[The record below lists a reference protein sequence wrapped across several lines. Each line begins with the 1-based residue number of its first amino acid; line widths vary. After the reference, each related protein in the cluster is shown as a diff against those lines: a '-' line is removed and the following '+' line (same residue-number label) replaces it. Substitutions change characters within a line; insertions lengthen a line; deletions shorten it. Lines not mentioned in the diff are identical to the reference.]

1 VESSNSL
8 ERSLESEL
16 GWMRALAL
24 KLVADASEA
33 DDLVQEAL
41 LTALRARPE
50 LRGAGSARRWLGR
63 VLALRAQQAWRTQ
76 RRRREREERAAH
88 ADTAQDAS
96 EIAALFEAQRA
107 LHEAVYALAEPYRSV
122 VMLRY
127 FEGLTPAQIAAR
139 RGVPAATVR
148 SQLLR
153 AHEQLRAA
161 LDRRHGGDAR
171 AWSVAFLPLALDRSA
186 LSQAAWLGS
195 PLVLLALM
203 LKPWI
208 ALALAVV
215 CSIGIWRWTSNTSDI
230 APTATAAA
238 ADAPTVPEVEVEQR
252 SNAAARVEGERND
265 VAHAPI
271 ASESP
276 RPALLRGRVVDAG
289 TRQPLS
295 DLELRV
301 VQRSM
306 GLEEFVSTDA
316 EGREVRG
323 LRTAG
328 DAEEFVRTDA
338 DGRFECSTPFAA
350 GTLRIGGADRVGR
363 DSHFL
368 YSGQSGGAALDV
380 EQSLSWNGRDELEVE
395 FQAELF
401 VPLVWSAPVSL
412 TARDLLAQL
421 HLQDPDQGELCIQT
435 PIRGD
440 PSYARFPP
448 MLGAAPLSGSKLLRV
463 VSRDGLWRGE
473 ALTPIP
479 RPAPEGPLR
488 IELLASGKVV
498 VELGPS
504 PIPKDTVAL
513 LRRLPKGPAQVRGEN
528 ERERS
533 EGRSEFGGLE
543 GGEYELDVRAEGFER
558 VARQVVVTP
567 GRVNLET
574 ITLAPLGAP
583 VAIRGE
589 VRTRSGQANE
599 STALSLMSTD
609 LSVAREIFPEWVERD
624 GRWCAPFEFAE
635 LPAGTYRLRVTAGP
649 IARAW
654 SGAALEFSAPAEGV
668 VLTCDDLAP
677 TERLELQLFD
687 AQTAEPITEGFV
699 GVEAGLA
706 WGAANR
712 QPAMHVWVIEHAA
725 GLEVQ
730 WGAGGHGYETA
741 RGTNRA
747 ATLVDGM
754 WRLRVELQRAAK

>member
-1 VESSNSL
+1 MKSSNSL

-50 LRGAGSARRWLGR
+50 LSGVGGARRWLGR

-88 ADTAQDAS
+88 AEASSDAS
-96 EIAALFEAQRA
+96 EVASLVEAQHA
-107 LHEAVYALAEPYRSV
+107 LHEALHALADPYRAV
-122 VMLRY
+122 VLLRY

-208 ALALAVV
+208 ALVLAVV
-215 CSIGIWRWTSNTSDI
+215 CGVGIWRWTSNTPDV
-230 APTATAAA
+230 APTAVAAA
-238 ADAPTVPEVEVEQR
+238 NAPTVPEVEVEQR

-265 VAHAPI
+265 VAHAPV
-271 ASESP
+271 ASEAT
-276 RPALLRGRVVDAG
+276 RPALLRGRVIDEG

-306 GLEEFVSTDA
+306 GLEEFVRTDA

-350 GTLRIGGADRVGR
+350 GTLRIGGADRVGF
-363 DSHFL
+363 DSHALF
-368 YSGQSGGAALDV
+368 SGQSGGAALDV
-380 EQSLSWNGRDELEVE
+380 EQSLSWNGRDELEVK
-395 FQAELF
+395 FPTELF
-401 VPLVWSAPVSL
+401 VPLVCSAPVSL
-412 TARDLLAQL
+412 IARDLLAQL
-421 HLQDPDQGELCIQT
+421 HLQDPDQGEFCIQT
-435 PIRGD
+435 PVRGD

-448 MLGAAPLSGSKLLRV
+448 MLGMAPLSGSKLLRV

-473 ALTPIP
+473 ALTSIP
-479 RPAPEGPLR
+479 RPASEGPLR

-533 EGRSEFGGLE
+533 EGRTEFGGLE
-543 GGEYELDVRAEGFER
+543 GGEYELDVRAVGFER
-558 VARQVVVTP
+558 VVRQIVVKP
-567 GRVNLET
+567 GDVSLET
-574 ITLAPLGAP
+574 VTLAPLGAP

-599 STALSLMSTD
+599 LTTLSLMSTD

-624 GRWCAPFEFAE
+624 GRWCAPFEFAD
-635 LPAGTYRLRVTAGP
+635 LPAGTYQLRVTAGP

-677 TERLELQLFD
+677 TTRLELQLFD

-706 WGAANR
+706 WGSADR

-730 WGAGGHGYETA
+730 WGAGCHGYDNA

-747 ATLVDGM
+747 ATLVDGV
-754 WRLRVELQRAAK
+754 WRLRVDLQRAAK

>member
-88 ADTAQDAS
+88 AEAASDAS
-96 EIAALFEAQRA
+96 EVASLVEAQRA
-107 LHEAVYALAEPYRSV
+107 LHEALHALAEPYRSV
-122 VMLRY
+122 ILLRY
-127 FEGLTPAQIAAR
+127 FHGLEPAQIAIR

-171 AWSVAFLPLALDRSA
+171 AWSVAFLPLALDRNA

-215 CSIGIWRWTSNTSDI
+215 CGIGIWRWTSNASDV
-230 APTATAAA
+230 APTAAA
-238 ADAPTVPEVEVEQR
+238 AANASTVPEVEVEQR
-252 SNAAARVEGERND
+252 SNATARVEGERND
-265 VAHAPI
+265 VAHAPV
-271 ASESP
+271 ASEAT
-276 RPALLRGRVVDAG
+276 RPALLRGRVIDEG

-316 EGREVRG
+316 DGRLAPG

-338 DGRFECSTPFAA
+338 DGRFECSTLFAA
-350 GTLRIGGADRVGR
+350 GTLRIGGADRVER
-363 DSHFL
+363 DSRFL

-380 EQSLSWNGRDELEVE
+380 EQSLSWNGCDELEVE
-395 FQAELF
+395 FQTELF

-412 TARDLLAQL
+412 MARDLLAQL

-435 PIRGD
+435 PVRAD
-440 PSYARFPP
+440 PSYARFPR
-448 MLGAAPLSGSKLLRV
+448 MRGEAPLSGSKLLRV

-473 ALTPIP
+473 ARTPIP
-479 RPAPEGPLR
+479 RPASEGPLR
-488 IELLASGKVV
+488 VELLASGKVV

-533 EGRSEFGGLE
+533 EGRTEFGGLQ

-558 VARQVVVTP
+558 VVRQIVVTP
-567 GRVNLET
+567 GRVSLET
-574 ITLAPLGAP
+574 VVLAPLSAP

-599 STALSLMSTD
+599 LTTLSLMSTD
-609 LSVAREIFPEWVERD
+609 LSVFRQIFPEWVERD
-624 GRWCAPFEFAE
+624 GRWCAPFEFAD
-635 LPAGTYRLRVTAGP
+635 LPAGTYQLRVTAGP

-668 VLTCDDLAP
+668 VLTCDDSAP

-706 WGAANR
+706 HGAAER
-712 QPAMHVWVIEHAA
+712 QPVMNVWVIEHAA

-730 WGAGGHGYETA
+730 WAAGCHGCETV

-747 ATLVDGM
+747 ATLVDGV

>member
-1 VESSNSL
+1 MESSNSL
-8 ERSLESEL
+8 ERALESEL
-16 GWMRALAL
+16 GWLQALAL
-24 KLVADASEA
+24 KLVADASAA

-41 LTALRARPE
+41 LTALRERPE
-50 LRGAGSARRWLGR
+50 SFGAYGLRRWLATT
-63 VLALRAQQAWRTQ
+63 LAFRARHAWRSQ
-76 RRRREREERAAH
+76 RRRREREQRAARPEAT
-88 ADTAQDAS
+88 ADSS
-96 EIAALFEAQRA
+96 ETAALAEAQHA
-107 LHEAVYALAEPYRSV
+107 LSGAVHALAEPYRSV
-122 VMLRY
+122 VLLRY

-139 RGVPAATVR
+139 RSVPAATVR

-153 AHEQLRAA
+153 AHDQLRAA

-171 AWSVAFLPLALDRSA
+171 AWTLAFLPLALDRST
-186 LSQAAWLGS
+186 LWQAAWLGS

-215 CSIGIWRWTSNTSDI
+215 CSVGLWRWTSNTSDV
-230 APTATAAA
+230 APTAAA
-238 ADAPTVPEVEVEQR
+238 AAIASAEPKIEVEQR
-252 SNAAARVEGERND
+252 SDVTARVEGERND
-265 VAHAPI
+265 VALPPV
-271 ASESP
+271 ASETP
-276 RPALLRGRVVDAG
+276 RPEPLRGRVIDEG

-301 VQRSM
+301 VQQRM

-316 EGREVRG
+316 
-323 LRTAG
+323 
-328 DAEEFVRTDA
+328 
-338 DGRFECSTPFAA
+338 DGRFECSTLFAA
-350 GTLRIGGADRVGR
+350 GTLRIGGANRVGS
-363 DSHFL
+363 DSHALF
-368 YSGQSGGAALDV
+368 SGQSNGAYLDV
-380 EQSLSWNGRDELEVE
+380 EQSLSWNGRDELELALPSALIVHVSWK
-395 FQAELF
+395 APA
-401 VPLVWSAPVSL
+401 PLM
-412 TARDLLAQL
+412 ARDLLAQL
-421 HLQDPDQGELCIQT
+421 HLQDPDQGEFCIQT
-435 PIRGD
+435 PLRGD

-448 MLGAAPLSGSKLLRV
+448 MLGAAPLSGPKLLRV

-473 ALTPIP
+473 ALTPTP
-479 RPAPEGPLR
+479 RPASEGPLH

-504 PIPKDTVAL
+504 PIPEDTVAL
-513 LRRLPKGPAQVRGEN
+513 LRRIPKGPAQVRGEN
-528 ERERS
+528 ERVHS

-558 VARQVVVTP
+558 VVRQIVVKP
-567 GRVNLET
+567 GDVSLET
-574 ITLAPLGAP
+574 VVLARLGAP

-609 LSVAREIFPEWVERD
+609 FTVAREIFPEWVERD
-624 GRWCAPFEFAE
+624 GRWCAPFEFGD
-635 LPAGTYRLRVTAGP
+635 LPAGTYQLRVTAGR

-687 AQTAEPITEGFV
+687 ARTAEPITEAFV
-699 GVEAGLA
+699 AVGAGLA
-706 WGAANR
+706 QAAADR
-712 QPAMHVWVIEHAA
+712 QQAMHVWVIEHAE
-725 GLEVQ
+725 GLEVE
-730 WGAGGHGYETA
+730 WHAGCKGYAAA

-754 WRLRVELQRAAK
+754 WRLRVELQPAEK